1 MCSIL
6 HRDCTE
12 IQGCA
17 NYCDSRLSIKSCQGL
32 FHRVVLA
39 KKQLQSDPL
48 EADFDF
54 TFRILQSTSVFERIL
69 ENPSIF
75 GGILKKPQ
83 DFAKYLRI
91 RKNFAK
97 SLRFGRNFEKTSGFC
112 KIPPY
117 SEEFCKI
124 PPYSEEFWKN
134 RRILQNTSV
143 FWKSLRIFKIP
154 PKIPTRWIAS
164 KCFGQSLFQ
173 ILELWPYP

>member
-1 MCSIL
+1 MCNIL

-69 ENPSIF
+69 ENPSVF

-97 SLRFGRNFEKTSGFC
+97 SLSFGRNFEKTAGFGKIPQYFENPSGFS
-112 KIPPY
+112 KFLLKFLPDELPL
-117 SEEFCKI
+117 SEIKGDKAHKMI
-124 PPYSEEFWKN
+124 
-134 RRILQNTSV
+134 IQ
-143 FWKSLRIFKIP
+143 
-154 PKIPTRWIAS
+154 
-164 KCFGQSLFQ
+164 
-173 ILELWPYP
+173 